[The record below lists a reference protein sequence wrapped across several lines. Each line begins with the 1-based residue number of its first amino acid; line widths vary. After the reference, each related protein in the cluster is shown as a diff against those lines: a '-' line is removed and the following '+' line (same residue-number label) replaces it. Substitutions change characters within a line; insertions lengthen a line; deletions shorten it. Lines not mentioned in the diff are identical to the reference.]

1 MIEYLVRVQEWTQH
15 FQRVL
20 YRPEAGVV
28 WLPQAPGLGIDP
40 DLSKVAEQRELTFG
54 R

>member
-28 WLPQAPGLGIDP
+28 WLPQDLSLGIDP
-40 DLSKVAEQRELTFG
+40 DLSKIATQRELTLG
-54 R
+54 T